1 MSMFSTLLQRFR
13 NVAVFFAAVLVL
25 SVVVDAAPVRQV
37 GQIDSKE
44 VAESS
49 GVVASRRFDGILYTH
64 NDSGN
69 SPSVYAIKADGT
81 VLREYRIPSKHTD
94 WEDIAIDE
102 QNRLY
107 VGNIGNNNADKP
119 QVEVFRF
126 AEPDLADAKN
136 AAKNNK
142 KKGKKD
148 AEGREEVRVKP
159 ERSWRI
165 SYPDRPFD
173 AESLFIHEGYGYVI
187 SKMPIGLP
195 AAIYRF
201 AIEGDSQDVKLEK
214 VADLPIK
221 APVTGADLTAD
232 GKRLAVLSEA
242 GLYLFELGGDVAS
255 VEKAAP
261 KVVPL
266 PNRKLEGVCFTKAGV
281 VITAESREIYLVADS
296 IPSPARD

>member
-1 MSMFSTLLQRFR
+1 MFAATMRRIR
-13 NVAVFFAAVLVL
+13 NLAVFFATILIL
-25 SVVVDAAPVRQV
+25 SVVVTGAPVRQI
-37 GQIDSKE
+37 GKIDSKE
-44 VAESS
+44 IGESS
-49 GVVASRRFDGILYTH
+49 GVVASRRYEGILYTH

-94 WEDIAIDE
+94 WEDIAIDD

-107 VGNIGNNNADKP
+107 MGNIGNNDADKP
-119 QVEVFRF
+119 QVDVFRF
-126 AEPDLADAKN
+126 AEPDLSDADAPEDGKG
-136 AAKNNK
+136 AKK

-159 ERSWRI
+159 EKFWRI
-165 SYPDRPFD
+165 SYPDRPFN
-173 AESLFIHEGYGYVI
+173 AESLFVHGGYGYVI

-201 AIEGDSQDVKLEK
+201 PLEGESQNVTFEK
-214 VADLPIK
+214 VAELPIK

-242 GLYLFELGGDVAS
+242 GLYLFELEGDAAS
-255 VEKAAP
+255 VVEATP

-266 PNRKLEGVCFTKAGV
+266 PDRKFEGVCYTKEGI
-281 VITAESREIYLVADS
+281 VITSESREIYLVEEGNAAK
-296 IPSPARD
+296 P